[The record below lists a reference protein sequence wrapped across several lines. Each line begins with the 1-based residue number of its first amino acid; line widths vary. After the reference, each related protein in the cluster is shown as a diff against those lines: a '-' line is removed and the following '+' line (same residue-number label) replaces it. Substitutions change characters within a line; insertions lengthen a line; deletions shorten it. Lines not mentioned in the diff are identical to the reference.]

1 MAVCEACGKKP
12 VSGQTRSKAFNTSKR
27 QFKPN
32 LQVVSVME
40 KGVYTRKTLCT
51 KCIKTLAKG

>member
-1 MAVCEACGKKP
+1 MAVCEACGKRA

-32 LQVVSVME
+32 LQVVRVLE
-40 KGVYTRKTLCT
+40 KGAYVRKTFCT